1 MKKLITL
8 SLLLLLN
15 NAFCQLKKDTMFV
28 NVFGQKHGLLQ
39 LNIKGLSQDNR
50 GYVWAGTEDGLHR
63 FNAYEFDNFVHNP
76 KDSLSIKD
84 DHIRDLSAINDT
96 LFIATN
102 TNGIIGYEFY
112 SNRFFDIYNSAEN
125 KETQFGYRVVK
136 LSNEKIIF
144 STKNHIILYNQK
156 NKQSNVIRLPK
167 SQKENIALDFFKT
180 DEDNILIATS
190 NSGVLNLNIKSLKL
204 TSVYSAINNTSAI
217 YKSNGEII
225 IGTPLGLKILDSDKK
240 LKKTSIKSFVQCFY
254 KIEESLYVATK
265 KGVYKYN
272 LYTAKITPIVF
283 KNNNDKIIHP
293 VNIIKIT
300 CDKKGNIWF
309 GSEGEG
315 LFHYSKYQKK
325 FKTTNIKLKEF
336 PNIGKISSFNF
347 LKNQDSLL
355 WIASG
360 QGIIKYNN
368 KTKTFKLYNKT
379 KGTLIYTIKE
389 DYKKNIWAGGFG
401 AGLLK
406 YNQKEDD
413 FKQFLPN
420 AKKNNGI
427 TDDEIIEIIPINE
440 NTLWIATWTAGIFEF
455 DINSEKFKPILIN
468 NKQLNRA
475 RISLVDTKKNIW
487 LGSDEGLYK
496 ISKNN
501 TKLYNFE
508 LHETKR
514 ISNNRIFAI
523 KEDRKGNYW
532 IGTASGLTKIDKNEN
547 TTLYHKQQGLPN
559 DFIYSINIDKKDN
572 IWVSTN
578 YGIAVLDV
586 TKNTFKNYTDKDG
599 LQNVEF
605 NGKAGYQDAKGIFY
619 FGGINGINIFNP
631 ATINENPNHPKVY
644 IESIELFNKPLKKN
658 KALKNELEFK
668 SSENVLTFNYTALNY
683 LNPEKVLYQYKM
695 EGFDNNWR
703 PVTKDRTTTYTNLNP
718 GEYIFKVKATNDV
731 GVWNKSPISLKIK
744 ITPPWYAQ
752 LWFKILIILSVLLA
766 SILFYFYKINKL
778 KKDKIKL
785 EKTVYERTHEL
796 IEKNET
802 LKKTYALTKKQK
814 ENISFLMKEMNHRVR
829 NNLQIISSLL
839 NIQANTIKN
848 SETKD
853 ILIIAKNRILS
864 IAHIQMLLNI
874 NSENVELG
882 KFIIEISNKI
892 IHTLSNEN
900 NPLFKQVYNVDVIN
914 GYSNKNLSLIGLILN
929 ELITNTH
936 KYAFKEKNEKNTL
949 NISCKKN
956 KTHIEIK
963 ITDNGIG
970 YSTKKNKNSSLG
982 LELVAEMT
990 LQLNAKLIT
999 DNSQGVSNKIL
1010 IPL

>member
-1 MKKLITL
+1 MKKILTV
-8 SLLLLLN
+8 SLLLFLN
-15 NAFCQLKKDTMFV
+15 NAFCQIKKDTIFV
-28 NVFGQKHGLLQ
+28 NVFGQEHGLLQ
-39 LNIKGLSQDNR
+39 LNIKGLTQDKQ
-50 GYVWAGTEDGLHR
+50 GYIWAGTEDGLHR

-76 KDSLSIKD
+76 KNSLSIKD
-84 DHIRDLSAINDT
+84 DHIRDLNAVNDT

-102 TNGIIGYEFY
+102 TNGIVGYEF
-112 SNRFFDIYNSAEN
+112 STNHFFDIYNSTKN
-125 KETQFGYRVVK
+125 KENQFGYRVVK
-136 LSNEKIIF
+136 ISNEKMIF

-156 NKQSNVIRLPK
+156 NKKSNYIRLPK

-180 DEDNILIATS
+180 NNSNILIATS
-190 NSGVLNLNIKSLKL
+190 NSGILNLNLKSLRL
-204 TSVYSAINNTSAI
+204 TSLYSDISNTTAVYKN
-217 YKSNGEII
+217 KDEII
-225 IGTPLGLKILDSDKK
+225 IGTPLGLKILDNNKN
-240 LKKTSIKSFVQCFY
+240 LEKTIIKSFVQFFY
-254 KIEESLYVATK
+254 KIEEILYVATK

-272 LYTAKITPIVF
+272 LSSKKFTRIIF
-283 KNNNDKIIHP
+283 KSNNKIIHP
-293 VNIIKIT
+293 VNIIKIIS
-300 CDKKGNIWF
+300 DKEGNIWF

-325 FKTTNIKLKEF
+325 FKTTKIKLKEF
-336 PNIGKISSFNF
+336 PNIEKISSYNF
-347 LKNQDSLL
+347 LKNKDSLL

-368 KTKTFKLYNKT
+368 KSNKFKLYNEA

-389 DYKKNIWAGGFG
+389 DYYKNIWAGGFG
-401 AGLLK
+401 SGLLK
-406 YNQKEDD
+406 YNYKKDT

-420 AKKNNGI
+420 NNYGI
-427 TDDEIIEIIPINE
+427 TDNEVIEIIPINK

-455 DINSEKFKPILIN
+455 DINAEKFKPVLIN
-468 NKQLNRA
+468 GKQLNRA
-475 RISLVDTKKNIW
+475 RISLVDSKKNIW

-496 ISKNN
+496 VSKNK
-501 TKLYNFE
+501 TKLYSFE
-508 LHETKR
+508 LPVTRK

-523 KEDRKGNYW
+523 KEDSKGNYW
-532 IGTASGLTKIDKNEN
+532 VGTASGLTKINNDEK
-547 TTLYHKQQGLPN
+547 TTLYYKQQGLPN

-578 YGIAVLDV
+578 YGISVLNV

-605 NGKAGYQDAKGIFY
+605 NGKAGYQDQKGNFY

-631 ATINENPNHPKVY
+631 ATINENPNQPRVY
-644 IESIELFNKPLKKN
+644 IKSVDLFNKPLNKNESFKN
-658 KALKNELEFK
+658 KLEFK

-695 EGFDNNWR
+695 KGFDNDWR
-703 PVTKDRTTTYTNLNP
+703 PVTKDRATTYTNLNP
-718 GEYIFKVKATNDV
+718 GEYTFKVKATNDV
-731 GVWNKSPISLKIK
+731 GIWNKEPIALKIK

-752 LWFKILIILSVLLA
+752 LWFKILSILSIFF
-766 SILFYFYKINKL
+766 SIILFYFYKINRL
-778 KKDKIKL
+778 KNDKIKL
-785 EKTVYERTHEL
+785 EKIVYERTHEL
-796 IEKNET
+796 IEKNKT
-802 LKKTYALTKKQK
+802 LKNTHALTKKQK

-839 NIQANTIKN
+839 NIQANSIKN
-848 SETKD
+848 TETKN
-853 ILIIAKNRILS
+853 ILTVAKNRILS
-864 IAHIQMLLNI
+864 IAHIQMLLNT

-882 KFIIEISNKI
+882 KFIVEISNKI

-900 NPLFKQVYNVDVIN
+900 NPIFKQIYDVDIIKN
-914 GYSNKNLSLIGLILN
+914 YSNKNLSLIGLILN

-936 KYAFKEKNEKNTL
+936 KYAFKEKNDSNIL
-949 NISCKKN
+949 SISCKKN
-956 KTHIEIK
+956 NDHIEIK
-963 ITDNGIG
+963 IADNGMG
-970 YSTKKNKNSSLG
+970 CSFTKNKKSSLG

-990 LQLNAKLIT
+990 AQLNAKLIT